1 MKLCRYGPPGKEKPG
16 LVDDNGRIRDLSGHV
31 DDITPGVLSPRMLI
45 HLSELAPDQLPLVD
59 RDVRYGVPVNG
70 IPKIV
75 AVGLNF
81 ADHAHEAGLPVPTE
95 PITFMKAV
103 SSLNGP
109 NDDVMLPQESTH
121 SDWEVELGVIIGQ
134 RASYVP
140 ESDALSHVAGY
151 VLANDISER
160 FNQKER
166 GSQWS
171 KGKGHDTFCPV
182 GPWLVTADEIP
193 DPQELD
199 MFLDLNGERKQTG
212 NTRTM
217 IFTVAQALA
226 YISRFMTLMP
236 GDLVITGTPPGV
248 GEGQKPAPRYLRDG
262 DVMELG
268 IDHLGTQRQ
277 NVVSWSGNIQ
287 QGESA

>member
-16 LVDDNGRIRDLSGHV
+16 LLDNDGRLRDLSGHV
-31 DDITPGVLSPRMLI
+31 EDITPGVLSPRMMARLAE
-45 HLSELAPDQLPLVD
+45 LSPDDLPLVEGQM
-59 RDVRYGVPVNG
+59 RYGVPVNG

-75 AVGLNF
+75 AVGLNY
-81 ADHAHEAGLPVPTE
+81 ADHAKEAGLPVPSE

-103 SSLNGP
+103 SSLTGP
-109 NDDVMLPQESTH
+109 DDEVMLPRESAH
-121 SDWEVELGVIIGQ
+121 SDWEVELGVIIGE
-134 RASYVP
+134 RMSYVS
-140 ESDALSHVAGY
+140 EEDALSHVAGY

-182 GPWLVTADEIP
+182 GPWLVTTDEIG
-193 DPQELD
+193 DPQDLD
-199 MFLDLNGERKQTG
+199 MFLDVNGTRKQTG
-212 NTRTM
+212 NTKTM
-217 IFTVAQALA
+217 IFTVAEALS

-248 GEGQKPAPRYLRDG
+248 GEGQKPTPQYLAPG

-268 IDHLGTQRQ
+268 IDGLGTQRQ
-277 NVVSWSGNIQ
+277 TVIAWSENSKRGDH
-287 QGESA
+287 S